1 MGCDGAKVAA
11 SAAAAE
17 HIVALLEVPLR
28 QLLFLRTDVIGLAQR
43 TGLEIRDLLI
53 AAPACP
59 PSPIDED
66 GCHDQQGEAHHTA
79 DDTSCTAEIAMVLTF
94 LNKTGA

>member
-17 HIVALLEVPLR
+17 HVVALLEVPLG
-28 QLLFLRTDVIGLAQR
+28 QLLFLCTDVIGLAQR
-43 TGLEIRDLLI
+43 TGFEICDLLV
-53 AAPACP
+53 AATASP
-59 PSPIDED
+59 PSPVDED

-79 DDTSCTAEIAMVLTF
+79 NDTSCTVKTAMDQKF
-94 LNKTGA
+94 